1 VKCVVLKISGHLIKM
16 PAELRRLLSTV
27 EEVHR
32 ECQPVVVIPGGSI
45 FADAVLELQRCI
57 GFSDGIAHWMAIK
70 AMEIYGIYITMHS
83 SIGVEVEDLGGVERV
98 IEKGLLPIILPY
110 RVAKRFDELP
120 HSWSVTSDSIAI
132 LVAGKLGCEKVFLAK
147 LVDGITVDGHVVR
160 EIKAKDLSLVHQ
172 TVVDEYTARAVDM
185 YGVEVVV
192 FNALKP
198 SVLKEVA
205 CRGYTKSSVYTLIK
219 P

>member
-1 VKCVVLKISGHLIKM
+1 
-16 PAELRRLLSTV
+16 
-27 EEVHR
+27 
-32 ECQPVVVIPGGSI
+32 
-45 FADAVLELQRCI
+45 
-57 GFSDGIAHWMAIK
+57 
-70 AMEIYGIYITMHS
+70 
-83 SIGVEVEDLGGVERV
+83 
-98 IEKGLLPIILPY
+98 
-110 RVAKRFDELP
+110 
-120 HSWSVTSDSIAI
+120 VTSDSIAI